1 MPFYLNAGL
10 AVSDDGGET
19 FRRVSDAPL
28 LDRSAVDPFLT
39 ASPWVLVENGTWRMW
54 YVSGTGWC
62 DSPNGPTHRYHIK
75 YAESSDGVTWKRH
88 GVVAIDYAS
97 PSEYAF
103 GRPCVVYD
111 AGLYRMWYWYRG
123 AAYRIGYA
131 ESPDG
136 ISWTRKD
143 HESVIGVSE
152 TGWDSDMVTY
162 PHVFKLDDRWQMLY
176 NGNGYG
182 RTGFGLATCT

>member
-1 MPFYLNAGL
+1 
-10 AVSDDGGET
+10 
-19 FRRVSDAPL
+19 
-28 LDRSAVDPFLT
+28 
-39 ASPWVLVENGTWRMW
+39 
-54 YVSGTGWC
+54 
-62 DSPNGPTHRYHIK
+62 
-75 YAESSDGVTWKRH
+75 
-88 GVVAIDYAS
+88 VVIDYSS

-111 AGLYRMWYWYRG
+111 AGLYRMWYSYRG

-131 ESPDG
+131 ESTDG
-136 ISWTRKD
+136 IAWTRKD
-143 HESVIGVSE
+143 TDNVIGVSE

-182 RTGFGLATCT
+182 RTGIGLATSI